1 MAKYNLDKYTSADG
15 LGFPLNFRRGNPN
28 PLDNSSVWASLE
40 AAQNYAS
47 TDPVAYVGQILTVVD
62 NAGGVATVY
71 AIQDE
76 AGTLKKVGTSPV
88 GDESTITVAEDGT
101 VSLYGVAGL
110 ELTRTEADGSIT
122 KINYQPLLVDGK
134 LTWVEPSATT
144 VEGLAAEIEGLKT
157 RLSAVETTVGN
168 AESGLVKGVADN
180 TAAIT
185 AAEEAISAI
194 KDGTTIDSF
203 ADVETA
209 LAGKQ
214 AAGDYATKTEAQG
227 YADAKDAA
235 IAAAKKAG
243 DDAQADV
250 DALKA
255 KVGTVPENKTVVEM
269 IADAQSAATYDDT
282 ALKARVTT
290 VEGKVTTLVGSDTN
304 KSARTIASEE
314 VAKIVAGADAS
325 YDTLKEIADWIS
337 SHKTDATAMNSAITT
352 LEGIVDGI
360 GGEGEKATV
369 VEYVTDAI
377 AALKIGD
384 YAKAA
389 DLTALASKVTTA
401 EGKIT
406 ALEEKAHEH
415 ANKALL
421 DTYTQTEVDLADAV
435 AKKHEHTNKT
445 VLDGI
450 TSEKVAAWDAADQNI
465 IEAIKVNGVGQ
476 AVVDKA
482 VDITVP
488 TKLDQLTGYDTL
500 TSEIGKKV
508 DAVDGKSLVDDNL
521 ITKLGDLANIKTV
534 SSGELTISEQ
544 GELSITAVNASKV
557 TGLSGALDG
566 KVDKVEG
573 KGLSANDFTD
583 ELLSKLTGIE
593 AGAQVNDL
601 EVVKIAGVALP
612 ISDKAVDIPIATTE
626 ALGVVMSSAAE
637 NKVSV
642 GADGTMEVNS
652 INVNKLAQTEGEF
665 LILNGGSSVA

>member
-1 MAKYNLDKYTSADG
+1 MIA
-15 LGFPLNFRRGNPN
+15 
-28 PLDNSSVWASLE
+28 
-40 AAQNYAS
+40 
-47 TDPVAYVGQILTVVD
+47 
-62 NAGGVATVY
+62 
-71 AIQDE
+71 
-76 AGTLKKVGTSPV
+76 
-88 GDESTITVAEDGT
+88 
-101 VSLYGVAGL
+101 
-110 ELTRTEADGSIT
+110 
-122 KINYQPLLVDGK
+122 
-134 LTWVEPSATT
+134 
-144 VEGLAAEIEGLKT
+144 
-157 RLSAVETTVGN
+157 
-168 AESGLVKGVADN
+168 
-180 TAAIT
+180 
-185 AAEEAISAI
+185 
-194 KDGTTIDSF
+194 
-203 ADVETA
+203 
-209 LAGKQ
+209 
-214 AAGDYATKTEAQG
+214 EAQ
-227 YADAKDAA
+227 
-235 IAAAKKAG
+235 
-243 DDAQADV
+243 
-250 DALKA
+250 
-255 KVGTVPENKTVVEM
+255 E
-269 IADAQSAATYDDT
+269 AATYDDT
-282 ALKARVTT
+282 ALTGRVTT
-290 VEGKVTTLVGSDTN
+290 VEGQVTTLIGSDAS
-304 KSARTIASEE
+304 KSARTIAAEE
-314 VAKIVAGADAS
+314 VAKIVANADES

-337 SHKTDATAMNSAITT
+337 SHKTDATAMNSAITA

-389 DLTALASKVTTA
+389 DLTALASKVTIA

-406 ALEEKAHEH
+406 ALEGKAHEH

-508 DAVDGKSLVDDNL
+508 DAVDGKSLVDDDL
-521 ITKLGDLANIKTV
+521 IIKLGNLANIKTV
-534 SSGELTISEQ
+534 SSGELTISEE
-544 GELSITAVNASKV
+544 GELSITAVDASKV

-593 AGAQVNDL
+593 AGAQANDL

-652 INVNKLAQTEGEF
+652 INVNKLAQTEGEL
-665 LILNGGSSVA
+665 LILNGGSSVT